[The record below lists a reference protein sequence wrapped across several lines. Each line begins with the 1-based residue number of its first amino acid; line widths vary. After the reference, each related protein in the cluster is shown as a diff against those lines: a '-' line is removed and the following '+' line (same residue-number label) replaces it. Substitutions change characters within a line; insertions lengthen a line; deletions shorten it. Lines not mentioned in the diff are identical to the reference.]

1 MSDSETFSGREFD
14 AFVSNHGYLAI
25 VPDDSNE
32 RVARIYTDE
41 IAAFRLFLDS
51 QFPPTASEPCL
62 KCKDSAEHLEK
73 CLAIPHITG
82 DGAGAKGDG

>member
-25 VPDDSNE
+25 VPDDCNE
-32 RVARIYTDE
+32 RVARIYSDE
-41 IAAFRLFLDS
+41 IDAFRAFLDL
-51 QFPPTASEPCL
+51 QFPAPASTPCA

-73 CLAIPHITG
+73 CLAQATEVKP
-82 DGAGAKGDG
+82 